1 MNRERL
7 MVPSLNA
14 ISTLLHTLKQC
25 LAAEPEVVAGPP
37 GGASLTEQLL
47 QVRLQ
52 EDYFS
57 HIFIYLLHILNNKC
71 VVIRIEKW
79 STIR

>member
-47 QVRLQ
+47 QVRLR
-52 EDYFS
+52 ENYFS
-57 HIFIYLLHILNNKC
+57 HIFIYLFHILNNKR

>member
-1 MNRERL
+1 

-47 QVRLQ
+47 QVSWEEEEWR
-52 EDYFS
+52 
-57 HIFIYLLHILNNKC
+57 
-71 VVIRIEKW
+71 EKE
-79 STIR
+79 

>member
-1 MNRERL
+1 MRVNRERL

-47 QVRLQ
+47 QVSWEEEEWRMK
-52 EDYFS
+52 E
-57 HIFIYLLHILNNKC
+57 
-71 VVIRIEKW
+71 
-79 STIR
+79 